1 MRNCQMKRYPCV
13 YMRGG
18 TSKAVYFQEKDLP
31 ADKEKWPE
39 LFLKVMGTPDK
50 KQIDGMGGAHPTT
63 SKIAVISP
71 SVHKDCDVDYT
82 FFQVGVDSAVVES
95 HANCGNISCGVGPF
109 AIDEGLVPA
118 TEPVTV
124 VKIYNTNTK
133 KVIEEHVRVE
143 NGKSMTIGDTAIT
156 GVPGTGS
163 GIDVYFQNP
172 GGASTGKLFP
182 TGNKRDI
189 LRPKHYPP
197 VEVTMIDCSNPV
209 VFIRAAD
216 LGLDGSE
223 IKELTTNQSLLD
235 HVEAIRGCAAA
246 AFGFVD
252 DPKDATKLSLSVPK
266 VSIISSP
273 RDYVGSHGTMVKAAE
288 MNICSRVI
296 SVGSFHKTHPIT
308 VGIATASAA
317 SIPGTIVSDLAKKTA
332 ENNTFYIGHPYG
344 IMPIKLEMDGEHV
357 VKGGTVRTARRIMD
371 GYIYIND

>member
-1 MRNCQMKRYPCV
+1 MKRYPCV

-18 TSKAVYFQEKDLP
+18 TSKAVYFHEKDLP
-31 ADKEKWPE
+31 DDKEKWPE

-50 KQIDGMGGAHPTT
+50 KQIDGIGGAHPTT
-63 SKIAVISP
+63 SKIAVIAP
-71 SVHKDCDVDYT
+71 SRRKDCDVDYT

-133 KVIEEHVRVE
+133 KIIEEHVRVK
-143 NGKSMTIGDTAIT
+143 NGKSMTVGDTAVT

-182 TGNKRDI
+182 TGNKKDL
-189 LRPKHYPP
+189 LRPEHYPP

-209 VFIRAAD
+209 VFIQAAD
-216 LGLDGSE
+216 LGLGGSE
-223 IKELTTNQSLLD
+223 IVEFVTNQSILD

-246 AFGFVD
+246 TFGFVN
-252 DPKDATKLSLSVPK
+252 DPKDARHLSLSVPK

-273 RDYVGSHGTMVKAAE
+273 HDYVGAHGELVPAE
-288 MNICSRVI
+288 TMNICSRVI

-317 SIPGTIVSDLAKKTA
+317 SIPGTIVWNAAKAPQEKGI
-332 ENNTFYIGHPYG
+332 FYIGHPYG